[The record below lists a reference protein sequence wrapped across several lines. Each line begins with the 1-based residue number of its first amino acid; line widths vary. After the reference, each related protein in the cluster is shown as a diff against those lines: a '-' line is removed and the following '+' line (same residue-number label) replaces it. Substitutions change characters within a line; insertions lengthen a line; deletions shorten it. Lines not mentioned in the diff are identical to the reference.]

1 MSEEK
6 KYTNNEE
13 ICNGIE
19 KLTEEDLESV
29 NGGMITGATVQVK
42 GEGIAI
48 LNTTEATSALQGKAV
63 GVVVTT
69 SEGQPGAEMCFCV
82 R

>member
-29 NGGMITGATVQVK
+29 NGGQQFDGMWITKAEYEESGPTIVHRK
-42 GEGIAI
+42 G
-48 LNTTEATSALQGKAV
+48 
-63 GVVVTT
+63 
-69 SEGQPGAEMCFCV
+69 F
-82 R
+82 